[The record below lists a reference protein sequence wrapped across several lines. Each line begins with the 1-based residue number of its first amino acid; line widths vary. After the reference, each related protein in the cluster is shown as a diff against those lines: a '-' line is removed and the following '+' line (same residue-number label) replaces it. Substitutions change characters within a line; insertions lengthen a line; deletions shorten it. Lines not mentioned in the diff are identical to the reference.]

1 MGEVAAEAELW
12 QAAESAKPTLT
23 VAEGAPMLMVLGS
36 IMDPTAGAA
45 SGARV
50 ACAPTVVPGRI
61 TALAP
66 TVPWS
71 PILMGAQAMLV
82 LSTAMLVAILQ
93 VSPFTTLHCKQAMS
107 QCEEIFRHFQCR
119 SIRDVI

>member
-1 MGEVAAEAELW
+1 
-12 QAAESAKPTLT
+12 
-23 VAEGAPMLMVLGS
+23 MLMVLGS
-36 IMDPTAGAA
+36 TIDPAAGAA
-45 SGARV
+45 KGARV

-82 LSTAMLVAILQ
+82 LSTAMLAAILQ
-93 VSPFTTLHCKQAMS
+93 VSPFTTLHRKPQLMSEEGSVPGLLQKQDP
-107 QCEEIFRHFQCR
+107 ECR
-119 SIRDVI
+119 QKKLHARIL